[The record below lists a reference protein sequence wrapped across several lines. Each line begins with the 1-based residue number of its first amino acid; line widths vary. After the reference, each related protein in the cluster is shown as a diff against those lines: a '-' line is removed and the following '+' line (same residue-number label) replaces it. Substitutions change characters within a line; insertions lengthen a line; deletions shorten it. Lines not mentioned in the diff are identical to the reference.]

1 MTQIFISW
9 FFLFT
14 HEQMFEEKLAILCNE
29 KRQLIDDMR
38 TRCPSHRFY
47 KFKRNLS
54 DFLFRGGACE
64 GLNAMFVDL
73 IWAFGL
79 HAALYSCG
87 TLHLREFAR
96 VFPCLLD
103 TSTRVFSSLSDPSQS
118 HLWGAEDIKAGCSL
132 SSSSSSSGW
141 SAQLRL

>member
-1 MTQIFISW
+1 
-9 FFLFT
+9 
-14 HEQMFEEKLAILCNE
+14 MFEEKLAILCNE

-73 IWAFGL
+73 IFWTSCRLVLVWNIAF
-79 HAALYSCG
+79 
-87 TLHLREFAR
+87 ER
-96 VFPCLLD
+96 VCTSLPLLIGHQHQGILLI
-103 TSTRVFSSLSDPSQS
+103 V
-118 HLWGAEDIKAGCSL
+118 
-132 SSSSSSSGW
+132 
-141 SAQLRL
+141 